1 VRRLDAALL
10 HTLAFIESGVEPP
23 HSKAFGAFSERISG

>member
-1 VRRLDAALL
+1 LTPLCFPS
-10 HTLAFIESGVEPP
+10 HTLAWVESGVEPP